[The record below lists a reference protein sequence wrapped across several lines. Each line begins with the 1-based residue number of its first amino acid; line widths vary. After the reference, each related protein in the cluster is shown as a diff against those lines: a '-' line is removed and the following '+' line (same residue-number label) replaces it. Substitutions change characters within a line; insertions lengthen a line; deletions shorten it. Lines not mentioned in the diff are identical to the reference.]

1 MIRDFTI
8 VVQNFDK
15 LLWGLANTA
24 ALSAAGMV
32 LSLILGAAFAPL
44 LMAKRPTIA
53 LPARYFL
60 DAMRCIP
67 FLLLAY
73 IVYYGLPSLGINFG
87 NWTAGLCAL
96 VIYNMAY
103 MAEIIRGSWAQIPK
117 EQTEA
122 AVSFGFHGIQLYR
135 RIILPPVVLAAV
147 PMVGNQVI
155 QIVKDTAF
163 LTIIA
168 VTELTHEASSIQS
181 KYYVPFASFVTAVAL
196 YWALCRI
203 IETGA
208 GVVEA
213 VAEERR

>member
-1 MIRDFTI
+1 MIRDFAI
-8 VVQNFDK
+8 VAQNFDK
-15 LLWGLANTA
+15 LLLGLANTA
-24 ALSAAGMV
+24 ALSAAGAV
-32 LSLILGAAFAPL
+32 LSLMLGGAFAPF
-44 LMAKRPTIA
+44 LMSKRPLVA

-73 IVYYGLPSLGINFG
+73 LVYYGLPSLGINFG

-103 MAEIIRGSWAQIPK
+103 MAEIIRGSWAQVPK

-122 AVSFGFHGIQLYR
+122 AAAFGFHGFQLYR

-196 YWALCRI
+196 YWVLCRI
-203 IETGA
+203 IEA
-208 GVVEA
+208 GVGFVEG